1 MRFRRRQDS
10 AEDTENAP
18 RQYCDV
24 LRQGNYVNA
33 LGANASRQASYGN
46 GRARNAMQRLKY
58 VSVNRNNAFGQLSC
72 AVTEKR

>member
-24 LRQGNYVNA
+24 LRQGNYINA
-33 LGANASRQASYGN
+33 LGANALRQASYGN
-46 GRARNAMQRLKY
+46 ATARNAVQRQKY
-58 VSVNRNNAFGQLSC
+58 VSVIRTNALGQLSC